1 MVPVGAWPGRAPVD
15 LRWRA
20 RDLAIHD
27 DHAAE
32 QEAQGEGYNR
42 GAAGRDAALGQQLD
56 DVGKDCIDRFSGT
69 VAALV
74 DDQELFGEVGGVL
87 QLVRRLSV
95 SRVPGAEAGGRVLG
109 KEAALFA
116 VATASA
122 AALAEVGN
130 VGFGRYIDCG

>member
-1 MVPVGAWPGRAPVD
+1 
-15 LRWRA
+15 
-20 RDLAIHD
+20 
-27 DHAAE
+27 
-32 QEAQGEGYNR
+32 
-42 GAAGRDAALGQQLD
+42 
-56 DVGKDCIDRFSGT
+56 
-69 VAALV
+69 LV

-109 KEAALFA
+109 KEATLLA

-130 VGFGRYIDCG
+130 VGFGRYIDCGRCVDFGRYGALRVLFHISPQNEIRWHAPHPGVSGSYEVKL